1 MKLNLPF
8 SILASLIMFA
18 YPVGDAASPDF
29 PKVQIS
35 QSNVPAESLAL
46 NQSMRQLEKRH
57 YSPYTQGILVET
69 LDGRILAEWNADV
82 AFNPASVLKLATSFM
97 ALSHLGAEH
106 QFETSVYGD
115 NKIDQTRKTL
125 SGNLSIVSDGDPVF
139 MTADALALGRALLK
153 KGVRKVEGD
162 LIFLGP
168 FSMPVRVGDI
178 TLERSADGLRRAFRQ
193 VGIQVN
199 GRLQYARLDE
209 TVLRNKVLFLRRH
222 SPQLLDI
229 LWVQNAHSVN
239 QCADR
244 LGASL
249 GGAEVLR
256 QFVLDITHVDP
267 TEFYV
272 SKPSGLEHNR
282 MSPRTAILLMRALL
296 GWLEAHHLRMQDIMP
311 VAGLDEGTLASRFR
325 DPNYCG
331 GILGKTGTNPS
342 KDGGISALAGLAY
355 TKDHG
360 PIFYAIFNT
369 HGSVSTYRR
378 WQDKLLQG
386 IIEENGGVGQYL
398 SGKGEL
404 IDVYA
409 RQEWSPSDYWNSL
422 ESQRGV
428 YLTAPVFKI
437 HKRSVVAHK
446 SNTSKAK
453 ASSATRK
460 KTRSRAG

>member
-1 MKLNLPF
+1 MKLTIPF
-8 SILASLIMFA
+8 SILASLFVFA
-18 YPVGDAASPDF
+18 YPAGDAAAPDF

-35 QSNVPAESLAL
+35 QSDVPAESLAL
-46 NQSMRQLEKRH
+46 NQSLRQLERRH

-69 LDGRILAEWNADV
+69 LDGRVLAEWNSDV

-97 ALSHLGAEH
+97 ALSYLGAKH

-115 NKIDQTRKTL
+115 NKVDQTRKTL
-125 SGNLSIVSDGDPVF
+125 SGNLAIVSDGDPVF

-162 LIFLGP
+162 LVFMGP
-168 FSMPVRVGDI
+168 FSMPVRGDI

-193 VGIQVN
+193 IGIQVN
-199 GRLQYARLDE
+199 GRLQYARRDAA
-209 TVLRNKVLFLRRH
+209 VLKNKVHFLSRR

-244 LGASL
+244 LGDSL

-267 TEFYV
+267 TEFSV

-282 MSPRTAILLMRALL
+282 MSPRAAILLMRAMYD
-296 GWLEAHHLRMQDIMP
+296 WMEAHHLRMQDIMP

-325 DPNYCG
+325 NPSYCG
-331 GILGKTGTNPS
+331 GILGKTGTNPA
-342 KDGGISALAGLAY
+342 KDGGVSSLAGIAY
-355 TKDHG
+355 TKDQG

-369 HGSVSTYRR
+369 HGSVNTYRH
-378 WQDKLLQG
+378 WQDKL
-386 IIEENGGVGQYL
+386 
-398 SGKGEL
+398 
-404 IDVYA
+404 
-409 RQEWSPSDYWNSL
+409 
-422 ESQRGV
+422 
-428 YLTAPVFKI
+428 
-437 HKRSVVAHK
+437 
-446 SNTSKAK
+446 
-453 ASSATRK
+453 
-460 KTRSRAG
+460 